1 MDGDP
6 CRSERLAENP
16 RAGKASRRLHAARKN
31 PPLATGPKFRENSQP
46 RSIRRC
52 AVCCKSHTQR
62 NSVSRIWCPGS
73 APNPVS
79 PRETA
84 RSRKPKRSATE
95 ASGPEAQSQSAAQ
108 AVMARGWLLTKTA
121 EPATSTA
128 ITAAS
133 AKNFIARNF
142 IVVAPLCAGKWTPDH
157 CASFDISV
165 RRKFENTLA
174 PMRLPRGRELSS
186 AQTSR
191 VCRHRR
197 SLRVLR
203 LFRLFATTDP

>member
-1 MDGDP
+1 VKLHD
-6 CRSERLAENP
+6 
-16 RAGKASRRLHAARKN
+16 RANQS
-31 PPLATGPKFRENSQP
+31 
-46 RSIRRC
+46 
-52 AVCCKSHTQR
+52 AV
-62 NSVSRIWCPGS
+62 P
-73 APNPVS
+73 
-79 PRETA
+79 
-84 RSRKPKRSATE
+84 E

-121 EPATSTA
+121 EPATSTP

-186 AQTSR
+186 AQTSPE
-191 VCRHRR
+191 CRHRR

-203 LFRLFATTDP
+203 LFQLLAATDP